1 MIEKINCMRC
11 KGRKILYKVGGAYS
25 FLDTGGILVNCPMCS
40 GEGKIKSLE
49 NALSDDFVTVE
60 EVDLETFKGNKR
72 GRKKKTEQRK

>member
-49 NALSDDFVTVE
+49 DALNE
-60 EVDLETFKGNKR
+60 EDLIREGLGSYKGNKR
-72 GRKKKTEQRK
+72 VRKNKTQP